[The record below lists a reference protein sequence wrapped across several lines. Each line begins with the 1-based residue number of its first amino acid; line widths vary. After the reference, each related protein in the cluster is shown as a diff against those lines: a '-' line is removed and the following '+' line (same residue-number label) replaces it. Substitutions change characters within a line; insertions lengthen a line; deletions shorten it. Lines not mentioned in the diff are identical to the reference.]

1 MKDDLKQKPVAA
13 ETAHGLQI
21 IERLGQLLGIKDTS
35 EVHAWQTSSRYTI
48 FIEAGE
54 KGRYSVRHQDQSEQV
69 LLVSRQPLLDCARL
83 FLSLGANPRAT
94 IAMRRRG
101 KDRDD
106 LHGPIAVA
114 ATLTVDETKT
124 IFAKWKPF
132 PQSAAQPESGVKP
145 SLSSDTG
152 SQVKISRRSD
162 RRRPKRGGSLMESV
176 TERRRP

>member
-1 MKDDLKQKPVAA
+1 MAISKQPKPAAAVAA
-13 ETAHGLQI
+13 SGLQI
-21 IERLGQLLGIKDTS
+21 IERLGQLLTINDTS
-35 EVHAWQTSSRYTI
+35 GVHAWQTESRYTI

-54 KGRYSVRHQDQSEQV
+54 KGRYSVRHQDQSAQV

-114 ATLTVDETKT
+114 AKLTVDETKT

-132 PQSAAQPESGVKP
+132 PQSAVQPESEEKLKP
-145 SLSSDTG
+145 STDAG
-152 SQVKISRRSD
+152 SQVKISSRSD
-162 RRRPKRGGSLMESV
+162 RRRPKSRGSLTGSV
-176 TERRRP
+176 TERSGS

>member
-13 ETAHGLQI
+13 ETAHGLQK
-21 IERLGQLLGIKDTS
+21 IERLGQLLGINDTS
-35 EVHAWQTSSRYTI
+35 GVRAWQTASRYTI
-48 FIEAGE
+48 FIEAGD
-54 KGRYSVRHQDQSEQV
+54 KGRYSVRHQDQSERV

-106 LHGPIAVA
+106 LYGPIAVA
-114 ATLTVDETKT
+114 AKLTVDETKT

-132 PQSAAQPESGVKP
+132 PQSAAQPESGEKLSP
-145 SLSSDTG
+145 SSDAG
-152 SQVKISRRSD
+152 SQVEISKRSD
-162 RRRPKRGGSLMESV
+162 RRRPNRGGSLTASV
-176 TERRRP
+176 TEKSGS